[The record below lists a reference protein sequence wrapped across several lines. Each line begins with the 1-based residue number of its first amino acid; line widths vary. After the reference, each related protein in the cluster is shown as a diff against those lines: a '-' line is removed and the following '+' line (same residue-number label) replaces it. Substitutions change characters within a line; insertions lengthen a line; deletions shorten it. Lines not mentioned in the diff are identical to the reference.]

1 MEMDRHPDHLR
12 KYWDRL
18 VYPKLLISEELNEIF
33 EDNSYLQKIM
43 LEKTIE
49 EGKTFEKL
57 SLPKLTDK
65 IRYVSVNEL
74 GNYLRKLNLKKE
86 NLSFQ
91 EKLEEELFR
100 VKANLKVAKVATK
113 KVQEIVQ
120 LIGVYEKIREK
131 CAIVTDVNKS
141 ESTKSQFL

>member
-1 MEMDRHPDHLR
+1 MDRHPDHLR

-57 SLPKLTDK
+57 SLPQLTEK

-74 GNYLRKLNLKKE
+74 GNYLRKLNRTKE
-86 NLSFQ
+86 DLSFQ
-91 EKLEEELFR
+91 EKLKEELFK
-100 VKANLKVAKVATK
+100 VKTNLKVAKVATK
-113 KVQEIVQ
+113 KFQEIVQ
-120 LIGVYEKIREK
+120 LTEVYEKIREN
-131 CAIVTDVNKS
+131 V
-141 ESTKSQFL
+141 QL

>member
-1 MEMDRHPDHLR
+1 MDRQPDHLR

-57 SLPKLTDK
+57 SLPKLTEK

-86 NLSFQ
+86 HLSFQ
-91 EKLEEELFR
+91 VSSLFGE
-100 VKANLKVAKVATK
+100 N
-113 KVQEIVQ
+113 VQ
-120 LIGVYEKIREK
+120 KWK
-131 CAIVTDVNKS
+131 
-141 ESTKSQFL
+141 QFLIKLIQKV

>member
-18 VYPKLLISEELNEIF
+18 VYPKLLIFEELNEIF
-33 EDNSYLQKIM
+33 EDHSYLQKIM

-49 EGKTFEKL
+49 EEKIFKKL
-57 SLPKLTDK
+57 SLPKLTEK
-65 IRYVSVNEL
+65 IRYVSANEL
-74 GNYLRKLNLKKE
+74 GNYLRKLNRTKGD
-86 NLSFQ
+86 LSFQ
-91 EKLEEELFR
+91 EKLEEELFK